1 VRGVQPQKGPKV
13 ATLKLDEMAVEQ
25 IREGVERRLGHTDN
39 LMIVV
44 IDFDDGPTSEPDPP
58 HSHPHEQV
66 SYVAEGEILF
76 VMEGRQT
83 HLKAGDLFLVPSGA
97 PHTIQQLTKH
107 VRLVD
112 CFTPIREDFL

>member
-1 VRGVQPQKGPKV
+1 MTVLKRREMRV
-13 ATLKLDEMAVEQ
+13 AK
-25 IREGVERRLGHTDN
+25 IREGAGRRLGHTEN

-44 IDFDDGPTSEPDPP
+44 LDLYDGPKNEPDPP

-66 SYVAEGEILF
+66 CYVADGEILF
-76 VMEGRQT
+76 IMDGQETRLG
-83 HLKAGDLFLVPSGA
+83 AGDVFLVPSGKS
-97 PHTIQQLTKH
+97 HTIQQLTEY